1 MPQRQD
7 CLTRG
12 LSENRLNDNIQ
23 LMFKTW
29 PHFYPVSVL
38 TLSAL
43 LLIGCGSSGSGTPT
57 KTGTGAAVGAGAGA
71 AVGSAVGGSDGWWI
85 GALTG
90 AAVGGATGRAVGE
103 ADEKREAERRAA
115 AASSEAASTSP
126 ALPYG
131 IKDGSTVKSPYSDF
145 SVNIGGRTRGETVFD
160 PNAERYFT
168 IP

>member
-1 MPQRQD
+1 MRKIKSAFTP
-7 CLTRG
+7 LLILPG
-12 LSENRLNDNIQ
+12 I
-23 LMFKTW
+23 
-29 PHFYPVSVL
+29 
-38 TLSAL
+38 AL
-43 LLIGCGSSGSGTPT
+43 LLISCGTSGSGTPT

-103 ADEKREAERRAA
+103 SDEKREAEQRAA
-115 AASSEAASTSP
+115 SAASSSSSP
-126 ALPYG
+126 AVAFG
-131 IKDGSTVKSPYSDF
+131 IKDGSTVKSPYSDY